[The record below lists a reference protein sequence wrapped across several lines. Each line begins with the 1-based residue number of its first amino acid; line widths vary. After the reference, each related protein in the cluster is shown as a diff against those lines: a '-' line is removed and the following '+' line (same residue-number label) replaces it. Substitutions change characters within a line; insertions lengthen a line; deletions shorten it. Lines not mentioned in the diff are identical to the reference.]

1 MPCSSLTVVLLLNF
15 AGPRR
20 LILRLLW
27 GLMLIILNLW
37 VHLTLLFVVQS
48 LSLVWPNPLQPHG
61 LKHARLLWTL
71 PPPGVC
77 SDSHLLSRWFYLTIS
92 SSAALFS
99 FSLQSF
105 PASESF
111 PKCQLFASGSQSVG
125 VSASASV
132 LPMNIHDWFSLV
144 VNWLVWSSCPRD
156 SQESSPAPQFESI
169 NSLAL
174 SFLYGPTLFNFMAA
188 VTIHSDLGACEN
200 KIYHCFH
207 VCPFYLP
214 LVMSCHIMT
223 CHIMDATILV
233 FFNVEFQASFFNSF
247 LSPTSRG

>member
-1 MPCSSLTVVLLLNF
+1 MTKKSLVCSWEVLASNLTPCLGPLT
-15 AGPRR
+15 
-20 LILRLLW
+20 LRLTT
-27 GLMLIILNLW
+27 LMSSMGCFCCSVAKSCPTLSNLMDCSMPGFPI
-37 VHLTLLFVVQS
+37 HPS
-48 LSLVWPNPLQPHG
+48 LSSG
-61 LKHARLLWTL
+61 I
-71 PPPGVC
+71 C
-77 SDSHLLSRWFYLTIS
+77 SNSCPLSRWFYLTIS